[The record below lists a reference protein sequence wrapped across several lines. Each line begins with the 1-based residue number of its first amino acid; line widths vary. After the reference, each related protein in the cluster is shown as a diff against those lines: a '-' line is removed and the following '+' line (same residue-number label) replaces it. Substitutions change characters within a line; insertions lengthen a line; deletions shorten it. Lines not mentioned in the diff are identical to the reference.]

1 MSTPTPTTTTS
12 TKDSKTF
19 STFSILSQSSI
30 EDCSKERQSLLLR
43 DLELLLD
50 LKPSTL
56 RSNLLALPREIRE
69 QIFQHVLPSS
79 LHQSTDDDNGPARPT
94 LHTPFWSADMIHEP
108 WSHDTFGYA
117 PFVPVPHRLHPSLLL
132 INRQLRDEMLQCY
145 WRHCDITL
153 HVELRNSRSPFP
165 NDWRKPVG
173 TSNTGSGFKFS
184 PHVKQLAM
192 LKDVAH
198 VRFYVEWNYS
208 LPTGLGISTASRAAR
223 REYYVDMIEDLV
235 RTMQRLL
242 GTSGRVETI
251 QLSILF
257 FWTQGKAGGSVP
269 YQLSMQDLFDLEEV
283 CKRGA
288 EGRWLGMLT
297 GSSRANTS
305 SSDNSQDK
313 SDASGVGYKLLVEH
327 SKGTEQSG
335 AMEIY
340 IAQDLEEAMGKYER
354 RRESMPHVD
363 FYGNFGVMD
372 VLPQP
377 AYRQG
382 GMI

>member
-1 MSTPTPTTTTS
+1 MSTPPTTTFAKETP
-12 TKDSKTF
+12 KTF
-19 STFSILSQSSI
+19 STLSILSQSSV

-50 LKPSTL
+50 LTPSTL

-69 QIFQHVLPSS
+69 QIFQHVIPSR
-79 LHQSTDDDNGPARPT
+79 DNDESARPT

-117 PFVPVPHRLHPSLLL
+117 PSVPLPSRLPPYLLL
-132 INRQLRDEMLQCY
+132 INRQLRDEILQCY

-153 HVELRNSRSPFP
+153 HVELRNSRSPGS
-165 NDWRKPVG
+165 V
-173 TSNTGSGFKFS
+173 SGFKYS
-184 PHVKQLAM
+184 PHVRSLSM
-192 LKDVAH
+192 LKEIAH
-198 VRFYVEWNYS
+198 VRFYVEWNYA
-208 LPTGLGISTASRAAR
+208 LPTGLGISTAARAAR
-223 REYYVDMIEDLV
+223 REYYVEMVEDLV
-235 RTMQRLL
+235 RTM
-242 GTSGRVETI
+242 GRMLETAGRIETI

-257 FWTQGKAGGSVP
+257 FWTQSKGMVRVP

-288 EGRWLGMLT
+288 EGRWLGML
-297 GSSRANTS
+297 GGPAR
-305 SSDNSQDK
+305 DGEDK
-313 SDASGVGYKLLVEH
+313 KKNKGNPDEEDINDPSGVGYKLLVEH

-340 IAQDLEEAMGKYER
+340 IARDLEEAMGRSER
-354 RRESMPHVD
+354 RRESMANVD
-363 FYGNFGVMD
+363 FYGNFGVVD

-377 AYRQG
+377 AYKPG